1 MEELE
6 KVLYS
11 ALFEHTLVKMI
22 FSSPRKKSLPYKKVT
37 LRPVLLQDRPMFQAE
52 FHYEKKRFM
61 KI

>member
-37 LRPVLLQDRPMFQAE
+37 LRPVLLQYKPMFQA
-52 FHYEKKRFM
+52 
-61 KI
+61 

>member
-22 FSSPRKKSLPYKKVT
+22 FSSPRKNLCLIKK
-37 LRPVLLQDRPMFQAE
+37 
-52 FHYEKKRFM
+52 
-61 KI
+61 